1 MFNINCYFTDY
12 GPRRGDLCK
21 SNLLLNQYLV
31 QCFWLIVVKPL
42 DKRKNSRKE
51 LTDSHFI

>member
-21 SNLLLNQYLV
+21 SLLLNQYLV

-42 DKRKNSRKE
+42 EERKNSRKE